1 MTAVI
6 IVMSICVV
14 VMFKALLTIRAE
26 QKRIK
31 ELENRLDESY
41 QKMEDNLKKL
51 QPRITPQEMMDRTIN
66 RVLKNLTKNEG

>member
-6 IVMSICVV
+6 LVMSICVV
-14 VMFKALLTIRAE
+14 VMIKALLTIRAE

>member
-6 IVMSICVV
+6 LVMSICVV
-14 VMFKALLTIRAE
+14 VMIKALLTIRAE

-41 QKMEDNLKKL
+41 QKMENNLKKL

-66 RVLKNLTKNEG
+66 RVLKNLTKNE

>member
-6 IVMSICVV
+6 LVMSICVV

-41 QKMEDNLKKL
+41 RNYRKMENNLKKL
-51 QPRITPQEMMDRTIN
+51 QPGTTMQEMMDRTIN
-66 RVLKNLTKNEG
+66 RVLKNLK

>member
-14 VMFKALLTIRAE
+14 VMFKALLTIRVE

-41 QKMEDNLKKL
+41 RKMEDNLKKL

-66 RVLKNLTKNEG
+66 RVLKNLK

>member
-1 MTAVI
+1 VTAVI
-6 IVMSICVV
+6 LVMSICVV
-14 VMFKALLTIRAE
+14 VMIKALLTIRAE

-41 QKMEDNLKKL
+41 RKMEDNLKKL

>member
-1 MTAVI
+1 VTAVI
-6 IVMSICVV
+6 LVMSICVV
-14 VMFKALLTIRAE
+14 VMIKALLTIRAE

-41 QKMEDNLKKL
+41 RKMEDNLKKL

-66 RVLKNLTKNEG
+66 RVLKNLK